1 MKRFADFRNE
11 LIPLSLIKGCMFLFS
26 FLTSFFIHGQTS
38 NISGIV
44 NTYHKVIEI
53 IPAKACLRVADPAGL
68 NVNTLVMVVQMKG
81 ATISTANN
89 STFGDTLSLNGA
101 GNYEVG
107 TICYIIGDSVFLF
120 HNLLNSYD
128 ASAKVQ
134 LVQFAE
140 YYSANV
146 TDTVKALSW
155 DSATGLGGV
164 IAIYADQDI
173 TLNAPVYADSS
184 GYAGGVWYNNSGTC
198 NFVQPAGTGFVYDI
212 TATSNLNGAYK
223 GESVAFIASTQNAAK
238 GAPANGGGGG
248 NNHNNSGGG
257 GANLAAGG
265 NGGGNSSSGP
275 LGCNTSGNYGR
286 AGKALSSWSG
296 TKLFMGGGAGAG
308 HANNGSAVTN
318 YGGNG
323 GGLIFIWA
331 NNLNGNGRTI
341 SARGGNGGGSQSDG
355 AGGGGAG
362 GTIIMHVAN
371 YTGSADINV
380 NGGAGGL
387 SDNGSVV
394 GRCFGGGGGGSAGV
408 VYFTGSTPAITVSVS
423 GGAAGAEINRD
434 AGCNA
439 AVPGAA
445 GSAGQIIPNY
455 TFSRSFNTAGYC
467 LLLLPSRLLY
477 FKVQLMNQSVLL
489 NWQVDHPELVR
500 QFIVEKKT
508 DNGWI
513 PIATMDAAD
522 TRFKYAATDA
532 APSAGN
538 NFYRLKV
545 SEKNDA
551 YYYSETRKIWA
562 GFPAADFT
570 IFPNPASDK
579 VSVRGQFEPGVLFR
593 LTDISGRIIWQ
604 RTIRGNATEITL
616 PQLLPGP
623 YLVQCNGV
631 TKKLIIR

>member
-1 MKRFADFRNE
+1 MSPLNTISKSVSVLIFKRSCLLFA
-11 LIPLSLIKGCMFLFS
+11 PLYSV
-26 FLTSFFIHGQTS
+26 LTALGQTT

-44 NTYHKVIEI
+44 NTYHKVVEV
-53 IPAKACLRVADPAGL
+53 IPAKACFRVADPTGL

-81 ATISTANN
+81 ATINTTNTS
-89 STFGDTLSLNGA
+89 SFGDTTSLNSA
-101 GNYEVG
+101 GNYEIG
-107 TICYIIGDSVFLF
+107 TICYIIGDSIFLF
-120 HNLLNSYD
+120 HDLLNSYD
-128 ASAKVQ
+128 VSAKVQ

-140 YYSANV
+140 YNSANV
-146 TDTVKALSW
+146 VDTVKAASW

-173 TLNAPVYADSS
+173 TLNAPIYADSS
-184 GYAGGVWYNNSGTC
+184 GYAGGAWYNNSGTC
-198 NFVQPAGTGFVYDI
+198 NFVQQAGTGFVYDI

-223 GESVAFIASTQNAAK
+223 GESAAIISSTQNAAK

-257 GANLAAGG
+257 GGNLTTGG
-265 NGGGNSSSGP
+265 TGGGNSSSGP
-275 LGCNTSGNYGR
+275 VGCNVTNNWGR
-286 AGKALSSWSG
+286 GGKALSSWSG
-296 TKLFMGGGAGAG
+296 IKIFMGGGGGAG
-308 HANNGSAVTN
+308 HANNGNATSN

-323 GGLIFIWA
+323 GGIIFIWA
-331 NNLNGNGRTI
+331 NNLIGNGYAIR
-341 SARGGNGGGSQSDG
+341 AAGGTGGASQSDG

-362 GTIIMHVAN
+362 GTVIMHVAN
-371 YTGSADINV
+371 YTGSAVVNV
-380 NGGAGGL
+380 NGGTGGL

-394 GRCFGGGGGGSAGV
+394 GRCFGGGGGGSGGV
-408 VYFTGSTPAITVSVS
+408 VYFTGATPGITVSVS
-423 GGAAGAEINRD
+423 GGAAGLEINRD
-434 AGCNA
+434 AGCGA

-445 GSAGQIIPNY
+445 GSSGQIIPNY
-455 TFSRSFNTAGYC
+455 TFSRSTDPAGYC
-467 LLLLPSRLLY
+467 LLLLPSKLLY
-477 FKVQLMNQSVLL
+477 FKGQLINRTVAL

-500 QFIVEKKT
+500 QFTVEKKT

-513 PIATMDAAD
+513 AIATMEASD
-522 TRFKYAATDA
+522 TRFKYATTDV

-545 SEKNDA
+545 TERSDA

-562 GFPAADFT
+562 GFPGADFT

-579 VSVRGQFEPGVLFR
+579 VSVRGQFEPGVQLR
-593 LTDISGRIIWQ
+593 LADISGRIIWQ
-604 RTIRGNATEITL
+604 STIRGNTAEITL
-616 PQLLPGP
+616 PHLLPGL